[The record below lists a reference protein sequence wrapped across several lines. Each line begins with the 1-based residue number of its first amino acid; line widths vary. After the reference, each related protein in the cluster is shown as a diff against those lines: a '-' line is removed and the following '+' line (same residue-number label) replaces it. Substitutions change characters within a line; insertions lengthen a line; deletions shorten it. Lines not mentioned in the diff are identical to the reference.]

1 MEGEDEAEGGDR
13 GREKKEDGEKR
24 KKERE
29 GKGKS
34 REREGETWPLSSK
47 TSWTMEKTNLQT
59 NDQGEVCC
67 LLRYRTKKTEC
78 LRPRQVKQYFREA
91 VSQEQVL
98 KDGEGFSRNLDVISR
113 GRQQHLEKSRVMKTM
128 WGC

>member
-1 MEGEDEAEGGDR
+1 MEGEDEAEGEDR

-34 REREGETWPLSSK
+34 REREGETWPLFSK

-67 LLRYRTKKTEC
+67 LLRYRTKKTESYT
-78 LRPRQVKQYFREA
+78 QGK
-91 VSQEQVL
+91 S
-98 KDGEGFSRNLDVISR
+98 SSTS
-113 GRQQHLEKSRVMKTM
+113 EKRCHKNRF
-128 WGC
+128 